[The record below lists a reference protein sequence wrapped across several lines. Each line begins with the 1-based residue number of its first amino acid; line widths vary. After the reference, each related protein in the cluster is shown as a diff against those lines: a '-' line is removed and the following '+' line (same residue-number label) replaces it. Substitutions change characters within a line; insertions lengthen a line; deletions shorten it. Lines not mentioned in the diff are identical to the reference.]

1 MNKLFRFGFYAA
13 LISILFISTGC
24 AKTTTSKKRI
34 SALEAQVGVLTDE
47 VARLD
52 QQLQSARGAASVSSS
67 DYSSGRSAVQTAVY
81 KTPSG
86 FELPSM
92 DIQKAL
98 KSAGYYQG
106 AIDGRIGPGTK
117 DAVKAFQKDH
127 GLGADGVVGR
137 QTWEKLQPYLTSSN

>member
-1 MNKLFRFGFYAA
+1 MNKLFRFGFYAG
-13 LISILFISTGC
+13 LISILFIATGC
-24 AKTTTSKKRI
+24 AKTTTTKKRI
-34 SALEAQVGVLTDE
+34 NALEAQVGVLTDE
-47 VARLD
+47 IARLD
-52 QQLQSARGAASVSSS
+52 QQLQGARGAAAISS
-67 DYSSGRSAVQTAVY
+67 DYSGGRSAAQTAIY

-106 AIDGRIGPGTK
+106 DVDGRIGPGTK
-117 DAVKAFQKDH
+117 DAVKAFQRDH

-137 QTWEKLQPYLTSSN
+137 QTWEKLKTYLSASN

>member
-13 LISILFISTGC
+13 LISILFIATGC

-47 VARLD
+47 IARLD
-52 QQLQSARGAASVSSS
+52 QQLQSARGSAAISSS
-67 DYSSGRSAVQTAVY
+67 DYTGGRSASQTAVY

-86 FELPSM
+86 FELSST

-106 AIDGRIGPGTK
+106 DIDGRIGPGTK
-117 DAVKAFQKDH
+117 DAVKAFQRDH
-127 GLGADGVVGR
+127 GLGPDGVVGR
-137 QTWEKLQPYLTSSN
+137 QTWEKLKTYLTASN